1 MTDWIIERGHMI
13 PVVDRT
19 TTPNAELRAAFT
31 EMTVGESLFTHTID
45 RMRLANAYMKVSY
58 AKRYSF
64 VSRAMD
70 GGVRVWR
77 VA

>member
-13 PVVDRT
+13 PEVDRAT
-19 TTPNAELRAAFT
+19 ANNAELKSALKT
-31 EMTVGESLFTHTID
+31 MTVGESLFTTTID

-58 AKRYSF
+58 AKGYSF